1 MASLSPAGGA
11 VWTAS
16 FRYRDF
22 RHLWLSSVVQSVGM
36 GMEFV
41 ALGWLVLDVTDSP
54 FMVGV
59 ASAARMAPFFFL
71 GLVSGAVADRVER
84 RIAVRWTTLAG
95 ALIAALM
102 TVSLYLTEGGR
113 GAAAGETGAAFDY
126 WRVLPILALTVG
138 MGSVWA
144 FNFTLRQAYTYDI
157 VGPSAALN
165 GMSLLSLSQ
174 RVGGMAGAVAAG
186 WIIADF
192 GIGSQYLAIGACYAA
207 SAAMLLRT
215 REAGQSAV
223 RTSGSVVENFVAC
236 LSIIR
241 SNGTLL
247 TLMLLAAATEIFG
260 FTHESLLPVFA
271 KDVLGVG
278 AFGLGLIFFFR
289 QGGGLIGL
297 ALLAAISGSRRK
309 GLIIFLVAGGFGL
322 GEMAFSLGGG
332 FVAFVAILAFI
343 NACASV
349 VDTLYKTLMQ
359 ENVENE
365 ERGRAMGAWV
375 LSIGVAPVGHLG
387 VGALASAFGAGRALL
402 INGSVLL
409 GISALT
415 AVALPRI
422 RRLA

>member
-1 MASLSPAGGA
+1 MASLSTAGGA

-102 TVSLYLTEGGR
+102 
-113 GAAAGETGAAFDY
+113 AAALIADY
-126 WRVLPILALTVG
+126 ANILPILALTVG

-174 RVGGMAGAVAAG
+174 RVGGVVGAIAAG
-186 WIIADF
+186 WVIAEL

-215 REAGQSAV
+215 REAGQAAARASGTV
-223 RTSGSVVENFVAC
+223 RENLAASFG
-236 LSIIR
+236 IIR
-241 SNGTLL
+241 ANRTLF
-247 TLMLLAAATEIFG
+247 TLMLLAAVTEIFG

-278 AFGLGLIFFFR
+278 AVGLGWIFAFR
-289 QGGGLIGL
+289 QGGGLVGL

-359 ENVENE
+359 ENVANE

-375 LSIGVAPVGHLG
+375 LSIGVAPIGHLG

-415 AVALPRI
+415 ALALPRI
-422 RRLA
+422 RRLP

>member
-1 MASLSPAGGA
+1 M
-11 VWTAS
+11 AS

-84 RIAVRWTTLAG
+84 RVAVRWITLAG
-95 ALIAALM
+95 ALTAALM
-102 TVSLYLTEGGR
+102 TASLYITEGGAVPD
-113 GAAAGETGAAFDY
+113 GAFDY
-126 WRVLPILALTVG
+126 RRVLPILILTVC

-174 RVGGMAGAVAAG
+174 RVGGVVGAIAAG
-186 WIIADF
+186 WVIDQF
-192 GIGSQYLAIGACYAA
+192 GIGSQYLAIGACYAV
-207 SAAMLLRT
+207 SAAMLLWT
-215 REAGQSAV
+215 RDAGQSAV
-223 RTSGSVVENFVAC
+223 RTSGSVMENLAAC
-236 LSIIR
+236 IGIIR
-241 SNGTLL
+241 ENRILL
-247 TLMLLAAATEIFG
+247 TLMLLAAGTEIFG

-278 AFGLGLIFFFR
+278 AVGLGWIFAFR
-289 QGGGLIGL
+289 QGGGLVGL

-332 FVAFVAILAFI
+332 FAAFVAILAFI

-365 ERGRAMGAWV
+365 QRGRAMGAWV
-375 LSIGVAPVGHLG
+375 LSIGVAPIGHLG
-387 VGALASAFGAGRALL
+387 VGGLASAFGAGRALL
-402 INGSVLL
+402 INGSILL

-415 AVALPRI
+415 AISLPRI
-422 RRLA
+422 RRLP

>member
-1 MASLSPAGGA
+1 MASLSTAGGA

-102 TVSLYLTEGGR
+102 
-113 GAAAGETGAAFDY
+113 AAALIADY
-126 WRVLPILALTVG
+126 ANILPILALTVG

-174 RVGGMAGAVAAG
+174 RVGGVVGAIAAG
-186 WIIADF
+186 WVIAEL

-215 REAGQSAV
+215 REAGQAAA
-223 RTSGSVVENFVAC
+223 RTSGSVIENLAASFG
-236 LSIIR
+236 IIR
-241 SNGTLL
+241 ANGTLF
-247 TLMLLAAATEIFG
+247 TLMLLAAVTEIFG

-278 AFGLGLIFFFR
+278 AVGLGWIFAFR
-289 QGGGLIGL
+289 QGGGLVGL

-359 ENVENE
+359 ENVANE

-375 LSIGVAPVGHLG
+375 LSIGVAPIGHLG

-415 AVALPRI
+415 ALALPRI
-422 RRLA
+422 RRLP

>member
-1 MASLSPAGGA
+1 M
-11 VWTAS
+11 AS

-22 RHLWLSSVVQSVGM
+22 RHLWLSGVVQSVGM

-84 RIAVRWTTLAG
+84 RVAVRWTTLAG

-102 TVSLYLTEGGR
+102 TASLYITEGG
-113 GAAAGETGAAFDY
+113 AVAGDGFDY
-126 WRVLPILALTVG
+126 RRVLPILVLTVA

-174 RVGGMAGAVAAG
+174 RVGGVVGAIAAG
-186 WIIADF
+186 WVIAEF
-192 GIGSQYLAIGACYAA
+192 GIGSQYLAIGACYAV
-207 SAAMLLRT
+207 SAAMLLWT

-236 LSIIR
+236 LRIIR
-241 SNGTLL
+241 ENRVLL
-247 TLMLLAAATEIFG
+247 TLMLLAAITEIFG

-278 AFGLGLIFFFR
+278 AVGLGWIFAFR
-289 QGGGLIGL
+289 QGGGLVGL

-365 ERGRAMGAWV
+365 QRGRAMGAWV
-375 LSIGVAPVGHLG
+375 LSIGVAPIGHLG
-387 VGALASAFGAGRALL
+387 VGGLASAFGAGRALL
-402 INGSVLL
+402 INGSILL

-415 AVALPRI
+415 ALSLPRI
-422 RRLA
+422 RRLP